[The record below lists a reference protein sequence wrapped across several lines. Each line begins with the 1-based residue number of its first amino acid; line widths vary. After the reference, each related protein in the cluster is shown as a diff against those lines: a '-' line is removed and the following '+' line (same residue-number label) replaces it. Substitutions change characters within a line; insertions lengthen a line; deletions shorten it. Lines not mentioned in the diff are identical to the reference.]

1 MKSLI
6 ILLIIVQNI
15 NSNDDG
21 AAELVSLRFGGR
33 YHGSVVPVE
42 AGLRDALSGR
52 RAGGAGGTTV
62 LHIAAAHRL
71 HTGQRKQVSRKY
83 SRSMAHI
90 NSVVFVQ
97 TVTVSWSRSDW
108 KSAVVAGDTAA

>member
-1 MKSLI
+1 M
-6 ILLIIVQNI
+6 
-15 NSNDDG
+15 
-21 AAELVSLRFGGR
+21 VSLCFGGR

-42 AGLRDALSGR
+42 AGLLGAISGR
-52 RAGGAGGTTV
+52 RAGGAGRTTV
-62 LHIAAAHRL
+62 LHIAAAHSL

-97 TVTVSWSRSDW
+97 TVTVSWSRNAW
-108 KSAVVAGDTAA
+108 